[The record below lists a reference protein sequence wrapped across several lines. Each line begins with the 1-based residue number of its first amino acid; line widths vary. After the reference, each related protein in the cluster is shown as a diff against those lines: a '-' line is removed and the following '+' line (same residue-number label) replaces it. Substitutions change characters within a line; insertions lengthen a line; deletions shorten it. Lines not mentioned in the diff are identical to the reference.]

1 MASPRQDQSQYEMM
15 DQMMQMSKELSHE
28 KTAHKKVIAQL
39 EETKSCMLRVEA
51 ASLGT
56 IKVLRHLIFHNQNV
70 ALNQQ
75 CMAKEKE
82 AQAIEMQDLKQRT
95 VELATNRD
103 QLEILALKIKNRMLL
118 VQNNQL
124 RKEKGK
130 KMSKT
135 QTNEGR
141 VQIQKLEKYVGN
153 VETQLN
159 HEKKKLTAKLSYFNL
174 LLEDSCCSLKL
185 EMKIDK
191 FKTTELAAMHAKE
204 KQQIMTQILSSQTEL
219 KNAMNMWHE
228 QNKRN
233 EELQQELKLES
244 EQQSSNALETN
255 NSEAMST
262 KLEIQS
268 VEFTED
274 ASQPSTN
281 KIEALRTKIQE
292 LQQELKLES
301 EQQSS
306 NVLETNNSEAAIN
319 TELEMQSLEFTED
332 ASQPSSNKI
341 EALTT
346 KIQELQQELKFESEQ
361 HCSNVLETNN
371 SEAMGTKWEMQSIE
385 FIEDAS
391 QHSSYEIEVLTTK
404 IQEFLKEANN
414 DLEACLATGMVKLQ
428 LGIDEF
434 KKEITEKAEDEAS
447 KREFDL
453 KKLQED

>member
-1 MASPRQDQSQYEMM
+1 M
-15 DQMMQMSKELSHE
+15 
-28 KTAHKKVIAQL
+28 
-39 EETKSCMLRVEA
+39 
-51 ASLGT
+51 
-56 IKVLRHLIFHNQNV
+56 F
-70 ALNQQ
+70 
-75 CMAKEKE
+75 
-82 AQAIEMQDLKQRT
+82 
-95 VELATNRD
+95 
-103 QLEILALKIKNRMLL
+103 
-118 VQNNQL
+118 
-124 RKEKGK
+124 
-130 KMSKT
+130 
-135 QTNEGR
+135 
-141 VQIQKLEKYVGN
+141 
-153 VETQLN
+153 
-159 HEKKKLTAKLSYFNL
+159 
-174 LLEDSCCSLKL
+174 LEDLCCNLEL
-185 EMKIDK
+185 EMKIAEI
-191 FKTTELAAMHAKE
+191 KTIELAAMNAKE
-204 KQQIMTQILSSQTEL
+204 KRQIMTQIFSSQTEL
-219 KNAMNMWHE
+219 KNAMNMSHK
-228 QNKRN
+228 QNERN
-233 EELQQELKLES
+233 E
-244 EQQSSNALETN
+244 
-255 NSEAMST
+255 
-262 KLEIQS
+262 
-268 VEFTED
+268 
-274 ASQPSTN
+274 
-281 KIEALRTKIQE
+281 E

-414 DLEACLATGMVKLQ
+414 HLEEACLATGMVKLQ
-428 LGIDEF
+428 QAIDDY

>member
-1 MASPRQDQSQYEMM
+1 M
-15 DQMMQMSKELSHE
+15 K
-28 KTAHKKVIAQL
+28 
-39 EETKSCMLRVEA
+39 
-51 ASLGT
+51 
-56 IKVLRHLIFHNQNV
+56 
-70 ALNQQ
+70 
-75 CMAKEKE
+75 
-82 AQAIEMQDLKQRT
+82 
-95 VELATNRD
+95 LATNRD

-244 EQQSSNALETN
+244 EQQSNNELETN
-255 NSEAMST
+255 H
-262 KLEIQS
+262 
-268 VEFTED
+268 
-274 ASQPSTN
+274 
-281 KIEALRTKIQE
+281 
-292 LQQELKLES
+292 
-301 EQQSS
+301 
-306 NVLETNNSEAAIN
+306 SEAAIN
-319 TELEMQSLEFTED
+319 TELKTQCVEFIED
-332 ASQPSSNKI
+332 ASQPSSNEI

-346 KIQELQQELKFESEQ
+346 I
-361 HCSNVLETNN
+361 
-371 SEAMGTKWEMQSIE
+371 
-385 FIEDAS
+385 
-391 QHSSYEIEVLTTK
+391 

-414 DLEACLATGMVKLQ
+414 T
-428 LGIDEF
+428 
-434 KKEITEKAEDEAS
+434 
-447 KREFDL
+447 
-453 KKLQED
+453 

>member
-1 MASPRQDQSQYEMM
+1 MAFPKQEQSQHEIM
-15 DQMMQMSKELSHE
+15 DQMMQMSKELIYE
-28 KTAHKKVIAQL
+28 KTAHKKVEHQLLLCCIAQL
-39 EETKSCMLRVEA
+39 EETKSCMKRVEA

-70 ALNQQ
+70 DRAAALNQQ

-82 AQAIEMQDLKQRT
+82 AQATEMQDWKQRT
-95 VELATNRD
+95 VELAANRY
-103 QLEILALKIKNRMLL
+103 QLEILALTIKNGMLL
-118 VQNNQL
+118 AQNNQL
-124 RKEKGK
+124 RNEKGK

-141 VQIQKLEKYVGN
+141 VQIQKLENYVGN
-153 VETQLN
+153 VQTQLN
-159 HEKKKLTAKLSYFNL
+159 HEKRELTAKLSHGNL
-174 LLEDSCCSLKL
+174 FLEDSCCNQEL
-185 EMKIDK
+185 EMKIAE
-191 FKTTELAAMHAKE
+191 FKTTELAAMNAKE

-219 KNAMNMWHE
+219 KNAMNMSHE
-228 QNKRN
+228 QNERN

-274 ASQPSTN
+274 ASQPCTN

-301 EQQSS
+301 EHQSS
-306 NVLETNNSEAAIN
+306 NVLETNNSA
-319 TELEMQSLEFTED
+319 TMSTKLEMQTNEFTED
-332 ASQPSSNKI
+332 AGPPSSN
-341 EALTT
+341 E
-346 KIQELQQELKFESEQ
+346 IQ
-361 HCSNVLETNN
+361 
-371 SEAMGTKWEMQSIE
+371 A
-385 FIEDAS
+385 
-391 QHSSYEIEVLTTK
+391 LTTK

-414 DLEACLATGMVKLQ
+414 HLEEACLATGMVKLQ
-428 LGIDEF
+428 QAIDDY

>member
-1 MASPRQDQSQYEMM
+1 MASPRQEQSQHEMM
-15 DQMMQMSKELSHE
+15 NQMMQMSKELSYE
-28 KTAHKKVIAQL
+28 KTAHKKVQHQL
-39 EETKSCMLRVEA
+39 EETKSCMKRVEA

-56 IKVLRHLIFHNQNV
+56 IKVLRHLISHNQNVDRAV

-75 CMAKEKE
+75 RMAKEKE
-82 AQAIEMQDLKQRT
+82 AQATEIQDWKQRT
-95 VELATNRD
+95 VELAANRY
-103 QLEILALKIKNRMLL
+103 QLEILALTIKNRMLL
-118 VQNNQL
+118 AQNNQL
-124 RKEKGK
+124 RNEKGK

-141 VQIQKLEKYVGN
+141 VQIQKLENYVGN
-153 VETQLN
+153 VQTQLN
-159 HEKKKLTAKLSYFNL
+159 HEKRELTAKLSHGNL
-174 LLEDSCCSLKL
+174 FLEDSCCSQEL
-185 EMKIDK
+185 EMKIAEL
-191 FKTTELAAMHAKE
+191 KTTELAAMNAKE
-204 KQQIMTQILSSQTEL
+204 KRQIMTQIFSSQTEL
-219 KNAMNMWHE
+219 KNAMNMSHK
-228 QNKRN
+228 QNERN
-233 EELQQELKLES
+233 E
-244 EQQSSNALETN
+244 
-255 NSEAMST
+255 
-262 KLEIQS
+262 
-268 VEFTED
+268 
-274 ASQPSTN
+274 
-281 KIEALRTKIQE
+281 E